1 MRLRRPLHS
10 TVEAAVVV
18 VHMVEV
24 AVVRTA
30 VVAEAVATRAEVPE
44 AVDRMPVLRAHP
56 PVDPMRAAGALAQMR
71 VITEAG
77 IGGIRFMAVP
87 LRAEGVRALALP
99 VRVLRRD
106 RTRVPSAL
114 RVEIILGRTRLRA
127 QGMRLEA

>member
-1 MRLRRPLHS
+1 M
-10 TVEAAVVV
+10 EAAVVV

-87 LRAEGVRALALP
+87 LRAGRGTSAGVAGKGAASGSNGVPRAC
-99 VRVLRRD
+99 
-106 RTRVPSAL
+106 
-114 RVEIILGRTRLRA
+114 GWK
-127 QGMRLEA
+127 